1 MSLGFRGLRD
11 EGLGLGLRLGAVDLG
26 LGVAYELRASRA

>member
-11 EGLGLGLRLGAVDLG
+11 QGLGLGLRLGTIDSG
-26 LGVAYELRASRA
+26 LGRADEFRVWRA